1 MRILA
6 ITAFYPPFH
15 HGGYELRC
23 KEVLEGLHQKGHE
36 ICVIT
41 DQVASRI
48 SSEKEEPF
56 YVLRVL
62 SLKSSGDNVFRRIHS
77 DKQDLKKIEKIIDS
91 FRPDLIYPWHMQN
104 LSDAILPFLASQGIP
119 IVHDEGGSE
128 LIYLSRLQKHGL
140 YFYKNEQDSA
150 IKRCIKQGI
159 KKYANLISGGRIVPD
174 WDWPVQMKVYF
185 NSKSNLEH
193 AREME
198 VPVGDEVVIH
208 SGIDISRFP
217 FQARSK
223 ISSPVSIVIPARIKE
238 QKGCKDGILLVDELR
253 KRNIPAKLL
262 IIGEVQSKAYYNE
275 LVKITNDLELSGSVE
290 FRPMV
295 SQQELSAIYQQTDIC
310 FFTSYFKTGFSR
322 VPLEAMASGCLVITY
337 GNEGSRESVIPGV
350 SGFIVKEGDVKGVVG
365 WIEKLINEPTNFSE
379 LLKAARKEVERNFN
393 NEKYIDSINALL
405 ENFLAVKPRLTFFSP
420 TNLKEN

>member
-1 MRILA
+1 MKILA

-23 KEVLEGLHQKGHE
+23 KDVLDGLHKKGHE
-36 ICVIT
+36 ICMIT
-41 DQVASRI
+41 NQVASKI
-48 SSEKEEPF
+48 SSEEKEPF
-56 YVLRVL
+56 SVFRVL

-77 DKQDLKKIEKIIDS
+77 DKQDLKKIEEIIDN
-91 FRPDLIYPWHMQN
+91 FQPDLLYTWHLQN
-104 LSDAILPFLASQGIP
+104 LSDAILPFLASLGIP
-119 IVHDEGGSE
+119 LVHDEGGSE
-128 LIYLSRLQKHGL
+128 MIYLSRLQKRGL

-150 IKRCIKQGI
+150 IKCFVKQGI
-159 KKYANLISGGRIVPD
+159 KKYANLVSGGRIVPD
-174 WDWPVQMKVYF
+174 WDWPEQMWMYF
-185 NSKSNLEH
+185 NSHSALEH

-198 VPVGDEVVIH
+198 VPLGDEIVIH
-208 SGIDISRFP
+208 SGIDNSRFP

-223 ISSPVSIVIPARIKE
+223 ISSPVRIVIPARIKE

-262 IIGEVQSKAYYNE
+262 IIGEVQSVDYYNE
-275 LVKITNDLELSGSVE
+275 LVKVTHALGLSGLVE

-337 GNEGSRESVIPGV
+337 GNEGSKEPVINGE
-350 SGFIVKEGDVKGVVG
+350 SGFIVKEGNLQGVVVQ
-365 WIEKLINEPTNFSE
+365 IEKLINEPKIYLN
-379 LLKAARKEVERNFN
+379 LLKAARRNVELNFN
-393 NEKYIDSINALL
+393 NESYIDLINTHL
-405 ENFLAVKPRLTFFSP
+405 ENFLARKASSHIFFS
-420 TNLKEN
+420 NKS